1 MNWRNQNKRLILF
14 LLRNGMEMEL
24 NGLLPFH
31 SLISSMVSGCWLCL
45 LGPSNSSPF
54 PLPFLFYC
62 EMKSK
67 TSVAKQKKRM
77 RIDWREVW
85 LNGEVGRKP
94 HNPPRRIMKSETLQW
109 SRQLSINQQQ
119 TSFNQFKRKLN
130 FSFSLLSFHLSLING
145 MEGIEKVL

>member
-54 PLPFLFYC
+54 PLPFPFSNNSLRLSLF
-62 EMKSK
+62 
-67 TSVAKQKKRM
+67 AGAKKRKGKADGM
-77 RIDWREVW
+77 EQLLKQLW
-85 LNGEVGRKP
+85 NGVRLRRGLVP
-94 HNPPRRIMKSETLQW
+94 SHNPLFHKEKSRT
-109 SRQLSINQQQ
+109 NQQIKSNS
-119 TSFNQFKRKLN
+119 TN
-130 FSFSLLSFHLSLING
+130 LINLWNYLCLFFALATV
-145 MEGIEKVL
+145 IILF